1 LSVVLRIL
9 ALLAAAAALAV
20 TAADAQQASAQPPI
34 DCKAAS
40 NQMEL
45 DYCAGQDFK
54 AADAKLNSV
63 YQQLMA
69 KYDVANQALLRSAEE
84 KWIAWRDAECS
95 YETALTVG
103 GTIHSMMET
112 ECDTEKTTAHIK
124 ELERERDCEEGDIT
138 CNPPL

>member
-1 LSVVLRIL
+1 
-9 ALLAAAAALAV
+9 
-20 TAADAQQASAQPPI
+20 
-34 DCKAAS
+34 
-40 NQMEL
+40 MEL

-54 AADAKLNSV
+54 AADARLNAV

-95 YETALTVG
+95 YETALTAG

-112 ECDTEKTTAHIK
+112 ECDTEKTAVHIK
-124 ELERERDCEEGDIT
+124 ELERERDCEEGDIS
-138 CNPPL
+138 CNPTL